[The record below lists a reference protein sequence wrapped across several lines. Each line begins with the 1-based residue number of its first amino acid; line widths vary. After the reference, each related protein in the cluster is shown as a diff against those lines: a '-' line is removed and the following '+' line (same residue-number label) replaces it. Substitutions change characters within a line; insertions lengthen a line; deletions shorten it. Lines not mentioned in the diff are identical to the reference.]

1 MATRA
6 RKKMIGLLTWPTSSQ
21 TGFLSVRVGYDP
33 VNQAIVYTHSNSEAN
48 SGGYATTSVLSYNL
62 RQGAWSTDVPHFR
75 QQRKSDCDR
84 HFYRERLSIP
94 DLLRGQLPLGCGQSN
109 DWRLRR
115 NTFYGAG
122 RGRFRQDDHGME
134 ITAHSE
140 STINANI
147 YVSRANED
155 IPLADLISGTSLSAS
170 GTMQFAVG
178 SSVRTS
184 LLRKLSVTRARLA
197 AARCQPGAHGIIR

>member
-1 MATRA
+1 MA
-6 RKKMIGLLTWPTSSQ
+6 
-21 TGFLSVRVGYDP
+21 
-33 VNQAIVYTHSNSEAN
+33 YTHSNSEAN

-62 RQGAWSTDVPHFR
+62 RQGAWSTGRTHFG

-94 DLLRGQLPLGCGQSN
+94 DLLWGNYRWDAGNQTIGGYAATPL
-109 DWRLRR
+109 WRWARTVPTRR
-115 NTFYGAG
+115 S
-122 RGRFRQDDHGME
+122 RDE

-197 AARCQPGAHGIIR
+197 AARVNLGRTASSGDARIDEMIIRFNTTGATY

>member
-1 MATRA
+1 MFV
-6 RKKMIGLLTWPTSSQ
+6 
-21 TGFLSVRVGYDP
+21 FL
-33 VNQAIVYTHSNSEAN
+33 HSNSEAN

-62 RQGAWSTDVPHFR
+62 RQGAWSTDVLI
-75 QQRKSDCDR
+75 SDNSANQIVTGISTVSGYLYLTCSGGN
-84 HFYRERLSIP
+84 YRWDAGNQTIGGYAATP
-94 DLLRGQLPLGCGQSN
+94 FMALGADGS
-109 DWRLRR
+109 DK
-115 NTFYGAG
+115 TIT
-122 RGRFRQDDHGME
+122 GME

-155 IPLADLISGTSLSAS
+155 IPLADLISGTSSSAS

-197 AARCQPGAHGIIR
+197 AARVNLGRTASSGDARIDEMIIRFNTTGATY

>member
-1 MATRA
+1 MVTKAH
-6 RKKMIGLLTWPTSSQ
+6 KKMTGPLTWPTS
-21 TGFLSVRVGYDP
+21 FANWIPERVRVGYDP

-62 RQGAWSTDVPHFR
+62 RQGAWSTDVLI
-75 QQRKSDCDR
+75 SDNSANQIVTGISTVSGYLYLTC
-84 HFYRERLSIP
+84 S
-94 DLLRGQLPLGCGQSN
+94 GQLPLGCGQSN

-115 NTFYGAG
+115 NTFMALGADG
-122 RGRFRQDDHGME
+122 SDKTITGME

-155 IPLADLISGTSLSAS
+155 IPWRI
-170 GTMQFAVG
+170 
-178 SSVRTS
+178 
-184 LLRKLSVTRARLA
+184 
-197 AARCQPGAHGIIR
+197 